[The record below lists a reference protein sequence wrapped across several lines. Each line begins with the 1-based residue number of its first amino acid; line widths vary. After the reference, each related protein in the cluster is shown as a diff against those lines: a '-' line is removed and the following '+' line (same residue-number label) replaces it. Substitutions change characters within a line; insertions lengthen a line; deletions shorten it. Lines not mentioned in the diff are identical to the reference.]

1 MIISHLGRPK
11 PGQTS
16 LSLEPVKKYLE
27 PLLGE
32 TIFLASNIT
41 QAQSSK
47 LRIILLENIR
57 SFSGETE
64 NSLEFA
70 QKLASLGDLFIMDA
84 FATIHRAHAS
94 TSRLAKLLPAIKG
107 PLLTRE
113 LQAMDHVIESRLS
126 PSMAIIG
133 GAKIST
139 KLGLMKNLVGKV
151 DILIP
156 GGGIANTLLAAK
168 AYPLGQ
174 SLVETSFSDRSRKTI
189 TASRSIKNNPLAP
202 HRCAC
207 IDFSRI

>member
-1 MIISHLGRPK
+1 MIISHLGLPK
-11 PGQTS
+11 PGQTL

-57 SFSGETE
+57 LFFYETE

-70 QKLASLGDLFIMDA
+70 QKLASLAIYSLWMLLLRFIEHMPPPLDLQNYSSNQ
-84 FATIHRAHAS
+84 RSLAHLENFKPWTMS
-94 TSRLAKLLPAIKG
+94 LRVS
-107 PLLTRE
+107 
-113 LQAMDHVIESRLS
+113 SS

-168 AYPLGQ
+168 GYSLGQ
-174 SLVETSFSDRSRKTI
+174 SLLETSLVSEAEKLLQQAKASKTTICSLSMCLSRL
-189 TASRSIKNNPLAP
+189 S
-202 HRCAC
+202 
-207 IDFSRI
+207 